1 MKIIV
6 LVKQVP
12 DTYGDRRLD
21 QTTRRIER
29 TGVDLVIDEITERA
43 IEVALTEKDAH
54 DAEVVLMS
62 MGPASATEMLRKGLA
77 LGADSAIHIVDDAL
91 VGSDM
96 LRTSAVLA
104 AALGREGFDL
114 IICGNES
121 TDGRGGS
128 MAAML
133 SEQLG
138 VPHASYLNTV
148 EISISAVA
156 GERAGEQGTRFVRAP
171 LPAVISVTEH
181 NPEAR
186 FASFKGLMRAKKKP
200 IHTVHLSDLE
210 IVEPSSRSAV
220 RSVTQRPA
228 RAAGRKIVDD
238 GTAATEL
245 VEFLTSSHLI

>member
-12 DTYGDRRLD
+12 DTYGERRLD
-21 QTTRRIER
+21 DTTRRIQR
-29 TGVDLVIDEITERA
+29 SGVDLVIDEITERA
-43 IEVALTEKDAH
+43 IEVALTEKDTH

-62 MGPASATEMLRKGLA
+62 MGPASAAEMLRKGLA
-77 LGADSAIHIVDDAL
+77 LGADSAIHVVDDAL

-104 AALGREGFDL
+104 AALQREGFDL

-128 MAAML
+128 MAAMVA
-133 SEQLG
+133 EQLG

-148 EISISAVA
+148 EISTSAVA
-156 GERAGEQGTRFVRAP
+156 GERAGEQATRVVRAP

-181 NPEAR
+181 NPEPR

-200 IHTVHLSDLE
+200 IHTVKLSDLD
-210 IVEPSSRSAV
+210 IVEPSSHSAV
-220 RSVTQRPA
+220 RSITQRPA

-238 GTAATEL
+238 GTAANEL